1 MSLIAQKLISASGAT
16 EETDDDFNL
25 VTGLYHFDG
34 TNGAQNKTFL
44 DSSTNGFTVT
54 RQGLSLI
61 HI

>member
-34 TNGAQNKTFL
+34 SNGAQNYNF
-44 DSSTNGFTVT
+44 FRFV
-54 RQGLSLI
+54 
-61 HI
+61 